1 MANNE
6 KLEFIDEV
14 SSELSVKAPN
24 KTKKSEPELVEYRA
38 LVDISYPGKKVLAGD
53 VANDIPES
61 SIGWLLEGNYI
72 ERVDN

>member
-6 KLEFIDEV
+6 ELKFVDEV
-14 SSELSVKAPN
+14 SSELSKAPK